1 MKHIGK
7 ALVALAAAIGMAV
20 SGGVATANADDAGL
34 YSAVKITSVKT
45 EDIGSHSVGLKIDY
59 TVDPAY
65 KDQIKSICPIAY
77 MYEVSAV
84 KLNNPNNATL
94 MQGSAGFPWSTEC
107 TGILDPDVTPDDYEL
122 MFGEHTYTDK
132 YNDGITLDYTGHEW
146 YRFILNA
153 WNTDTRPT
161 SGTFNMTIFGLEPN
175 HFYGNRNVDTE
186 RHYDEW
192 QTLLN
197 WAYSNEDK
205 AGQTVNPDIHQF
217 SVGINVEYTDG
228 RTSNDDMDFG
238 GTGAYAVSV
247 PDFTTTAEPAAP
259 GEDNVTGSA
268 KNDVTAQDGDAK
280 PGSTYRLYLKN
291 LSQIC
296 KAQLDAGN
304 ENPCVWYGYIY
315 STPTKLTGPDGS
327 PFLEVQKD
335 DKATDPARQYY
346 VDTLIPETVAA
357 GDHKI
362 ALTDETGKLQGWT
375 PVTVAKG
382 EDNKPTPEAKRVAVY
397 RLFNPYM
404 TSGTTHLFTT
414 SKAEYDKLVAAGWK
428 GEDVKFHAAGSAA
441 DGAKPVYRLYNR
453 WDGSHHFTVDAAEKD
468 NLVKIGW
475 TLEPTTWWAPADG
488 DAKVYRLYNRWNGE
502 HLFTTDKAE
511 SDRLAGLG
519 WTVEESGFSV
529 YSQAK

>member
-45 EDIGSHSVGLKIDY
+45 EDIGSHSAGVKINY

-65 KDQIKSICPIAY
+65 KDQIKSICLVGYIY
-77 MYEVSAV
+77 DVSTV
-84 KLNNPNNATL
+84 KLNNPNNEP
-94 MQGSAGFPWSTEC
+94 MSQGSGGFPWTLDSC
-107 TGILDPDVTPDDYEL
+107 TGILDPDVTPDDYESI
-122 MFGEHTYTDK
+122 FGEHTNTYE
-132 YNDGITLDYTGHEW
+132 YEGGITLDYTGHEW
-146 YRFILNA
+146 YRYRLNA
-153 WNTDTRPT
+153 WDTDTRPT
-161 SGTFNMTIFGLEPN
+161 DNTADITFFGLEPN

-186 RHYDEW
+186 RRYSEW
-192 QTLLN
+192 DTLLD
-197 WAYSNEDK
+197 WAYRNEDK
-205 AGQTVNPDIHQF
+205 AGQTVNLDIHQF
-217 SVGINVEYTDG
+217 SIGAYVEYTDG
-228 RTSNDDMDFG
+228 TTNSFYVTEN
-238 GTGAYAVSV
+238 GAASTLGSTAVSV

-268 KNDVTAQDGDAK
+268 KNDVTTQAGDAK

-335 DKATDPARQYY
+335 DKATDPAKQYY

-375 PVTVAKG
+375 PVTV
-382 EDNKPTPEAKRVAVY
+382 EAPASIPVY
-397 RLFNPYM
+397 RLYNPGM
-404 TSGTTHLFTT
+404 PQAAQHLYTT
-414 SKAEYDKLVAAGWK
+414 SKAEYDRLVANDGWQ
-428 GEDVKFHAAGSAA
+428 GEGPVFYTAPGETS
-441 DGAKPVYRLYNR
+441 KPVYRLYNKYTSAHFYTTDADEYNR
-453 WDGSHHFTVDAAEKD
+453 LKGSWNDEGIAWYVAADAD
-468 NLVKIGW
+468 
-475 TLEPTTWWAPADG
+475 TD
-488 DAKVYRLYNRWNGE
+488 VYRLYNHVSGE
-502 HLFTTDKAE
+502 HLYTTNAAE
-511 SDRLAGLG
+511 RDSLTAGEHPD
-519 WTVEESGFSV
+519 WEYEKVEYKV
-529 YSQAK
+529 YAQAR